1 MTQLDTVT
9 FSEKEKGR
17 ILSAMVAYEK
27 KEICLMG
34 CQSNAVPIWQLT
46 TQI

>member
-27 KEICLMG
+27 KGDMPHGLPE
-34 CQSNAVPIWQLT
+34 
-46 TQI
+46 